1 MILLFAFDSYLLIFI
16 YLSFIPAI
24 NTFGKQTKFEKFC
37 HIKICTFKFVNNV
50 LEEGKHPQVLKLNLK
65 IEERKV

>member
-1 MILLFAFDSYLLIFI
+1 MILLLAFDSYLLIFI

-24 NTFGKQTKFEKFC
+24 NTFGKQTKFKIFC
-37 HIKICTFKFVNNV
+37 HIKICTFIFVNNV
-50 LEEGKHPQVLKLNLK
+50 LEGKHPQVLKLNLK